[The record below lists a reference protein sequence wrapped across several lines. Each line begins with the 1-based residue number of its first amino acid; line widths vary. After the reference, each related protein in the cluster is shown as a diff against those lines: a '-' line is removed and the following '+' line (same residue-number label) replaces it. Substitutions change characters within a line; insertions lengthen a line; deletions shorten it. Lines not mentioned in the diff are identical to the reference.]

1 MNEKYYKIHKL
12 EISWNYSGNILITN
26 NFKTHSKNMKIL
38 QMLVICQQNKLFKL
52 IKNIEVHVYHFW
64 KQKSTFSPIF
74 HILLKKQMTIKRT
87 HIYGQPKDL
96 DYHLPWQWRSPSKLT
111 RILSTKPFLYSY
123 TLYVCRWRLL
133 LRPQLESGRAK
144 GFNPLQ
150 IRKYFNF
157 K

>member
-1 MNEKYYKIHKL
+1 M
-12 EISWNYSGNILITN
+12 
-26 NFKTHSKNMKIL
+26 
-38 QMLVICQQNKLFKL
+38 KLFRQ
-52 IKNIEVHVYHFW
+52 HFDYEQLQNTFQKYENTSNAGHLST
-64 KQKSTFSPIF
+64 KQPFQINKKYLSTCISFLKTKSTFSPIF